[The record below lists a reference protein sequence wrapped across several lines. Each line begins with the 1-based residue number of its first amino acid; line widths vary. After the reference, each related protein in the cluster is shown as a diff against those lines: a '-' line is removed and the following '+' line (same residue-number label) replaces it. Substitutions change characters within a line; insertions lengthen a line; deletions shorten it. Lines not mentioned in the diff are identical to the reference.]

1 MANKRHIRLESARDA
16 RKLLAKII
24 NQRLRDEVDGETC
37 RDVGFLTKILLSAIE
52 TSELE
57 DRLVELEAL
66 VQQRIQNP

>member
-1 MANKRHIRLESARDA
+1 MANKRHVRLESARDT

-57 DRLVELEAL
+57 VRLVELEKL
-66 VQQRIQNP
+66 IQEKKQ

>member
-1 MANKRHIRLESARDA
+1 MANRRHVRLESARDA

-57 DRLVELEAL
+57 VRLGELEKL
-66 VQQRIQNP
+66 IQEKKQ

>member
-16 RKLLAKII
+16 RKLLAKVI

-57 DRLVELEAL
+57 DRLAELEKKL
-66 VQQRIQNP
+66 EEKKV